1 MLQWD
6 KKKKEREER
15 RSRQWEKRN
24 NNRRERKMEKA
35 KQLIEGTYK
44 WKGKY
49 KKTQKALILNKEI
62 KFIKKNIKEEK

>member
-6 KKKKEREER
+6 KKKKERDER
-15 RSRQWEKRN
+15 RSRYEKR
-24 NNRRERKMEKA
+24 EITIEGKEKMEKA

>member
-1 MLQWD
+1 
-6 KKKKEREER
+6 
-15 RSRQWEKRN
+15 
-24 NNRRERKMEKA
+24 MEKA

-62 KFIKKNIKEEK
+62 KFIKKNKKEEK

>member
-6 KKKKEREER
+6 KKKKERDER
-15 RSRQWEKRN
+15 RSRYEKR
-24 NNRRERKMEKA
+24 EITIDGKEKKEKA